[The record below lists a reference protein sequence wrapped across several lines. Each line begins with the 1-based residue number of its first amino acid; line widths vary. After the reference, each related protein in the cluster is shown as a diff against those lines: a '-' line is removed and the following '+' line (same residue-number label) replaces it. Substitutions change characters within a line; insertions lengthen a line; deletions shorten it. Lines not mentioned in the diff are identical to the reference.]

1 MHLAL
6 IELIMNLFII
16 RYIKNITKIADMK
29 RSIP

>member
-16 RYIKNITKIADMK
+16 RYIKNITKITDMK